1 VRLVRYGSALWYL
14 SLTPSAARTAVGV
27 RWARGEETLMDVSQ
41 KFEGLNRDI
50 EESFGEEIV
59 ALRRDI
65 HREPELG
72 FDTEKTAE
80 KVLAALEGLPLEIQP
95 GVAENGIVATLRGE
109 ASGPTVGL
117 RADMDALPIHEE
129 TDLPF
134 ASEISGKMHA
144 CGHDGHTS
152 MLVGAA
158 RALSGM
164 RGRLNGTVKF
174 FFQPAEEGGG
184 GGKVMVEAGMA
195 DDVSSVFALHLWPG
209 LPFGTAA
216 TKAGPI
222 MAAADAFEMEIE
234 GSGGHGAM
242 PHLTADAI
250 VIAAQVVTALQTVVS
265 REVDPVEPA
274 VLTVGEIGAGSAFNI
289 IPQTACIAGTVRTLN
304 ADLREKL
311 PERIERLARG
321 VARGMRGDAE
331 LDYSFSYPVT
341 MNDEGAASLALG
353 VIGELFG
360 EEHTLELPNPSMGA
374 EDFAYFLEKIPG
386 AFIWLGVG
394 DVSGLHTSRF
404 AFDEEILP
412 RGSALL
418 AALALESLSG

>member
-1 VRLVRYGSALWYL
+1 MSVV
-14 SLTPSAARTAVGV
+14 
-27 RWARGEETLMDVSQ
+27 Q
-41 KFEGLNRDI
+41 KFDGLI
-50 EESFGEEIV
+50 EEVREGFGERIV

-72 FDTEKTAE
+72 FGTKKTAA
-80 KVLAALEGLPLEIQP
+80 KVLSALEGLPLDIQT
-95 GVAENGIVATLRGE
+95 GVAENGIVATLRGGGN
-109 ASGPTVGL
+109 GPTVGL

-129 TDLPF
+129 TGLPF
-134 ASEISGKMHA
+134 ASEIEGKMHA

-158 RALSGM
+158 HALSEI
-164 RGRLNGTVKF
+164 RERLNGTVRF

-184 GGKVMVEAGMA
+184 GGKVMVEAGVA
-195 DDVSSVFALHLWPG
+195 DDVACIFALHLWPG

-222 MAAADAFEMEIE
+222 MAAADAFEIKIR
-234 GSGGHGAM
+234 GSGGHGAF

-250 VIAAQVVTALQTVVS
+250 AMAAQIVTALQTVVS

-274 VLTVGEIGAGSAFNI
+274 VLTVGEIRAGSAFNI
-289 IPQTACIAGTVRTLN
+289 IPETAWLGGTVRTLN
-304 ADLREKL
+304 EDLRRKM
-311 PERIERLARG
+311 PERIEQLARS
-321 VARGMRGDAE
+321 VAQGMRGDAA
-331 LDYSFSYPVT
+331 LDYDFSYPVT
-341 MNDEGAASLALG
+341 MNDEGAAQHALG
-353 VIGELFG
+353 VIRDLFD
-360 EEHTLELPNPSMGA
+360 EENTLELPNPSMGG
-374 EDFAYFLEKIPG
+374 EDFAFFLEKISG

-394 DVSGLHTSRF
+394 EEVSGLHTPTF

-418 AALALESLSG
+418 TALALEKLAS